1 MSIKMNAGIITSRL
15 AETKRF
21 YQEVFQFGITFE
33 NDFFVLMHTPDRKAE
48 ISFMLPEHPS
58 QHPLFHPEFD
68 GKGIFLTLEV
78 PNVDEAYEKIKDLKI
93 PIVIELRDEPWG
105 DRHFAF
111 TDPNGIGI
119 DVVTYTQLNIF

>member
-58 QHPLFHPEFD
+58 QHSLFHPEF
-68 GKGIFLTLEV
+68 GGQGVFLTLEV
-78 PNVDEAYEKIKDLKI
+78 PNVDEEYERIQNLSI

-105 DRHFAF
+105 DRHFAI
-111 TDPNGIGI
+111 TDPNGIGV
-119 DVVTYTQLNIF
+119 DVVTFTETV